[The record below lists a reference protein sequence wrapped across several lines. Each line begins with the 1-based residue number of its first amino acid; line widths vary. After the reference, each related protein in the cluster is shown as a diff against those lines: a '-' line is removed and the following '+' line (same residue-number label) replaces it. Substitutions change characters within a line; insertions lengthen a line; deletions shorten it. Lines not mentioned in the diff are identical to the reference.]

1 MKKPR
6 RFRVKNVALL
16 VGLGIPR
23 IILLRHILCNF
34 SFFSIVT
41 KAISIIN
48 LNLLKKKSRFSGMFF
63 WYKFSITLNEIF
75 PVK

>member
-48 LNLLKKKSRFSGMFF
+48 LNLLKKNPDFPECFFCINSR
-63 WYKFSITLNEIF
+63 
-75 PVK
+75 

>member
-23 IILLRHILCNF
+23 IILLRHRKFASIF
-34 SFFSIVT
+34 SVFSIVT
-41 KAISIIN
+41 K
-48 LNLLKKKSRFSGMFF
+48 
-63 WYKFSITLNEIF
+63 T
-75 PVK
+75 